1 MKTITKIRIINW
13 HYFWNETIDV
23 KPIVFLTGVNGSGKS
38 TLIDAIEVVLLGD
51 TSGRSFNK
59 AAFEKSS
66 RTLRGY
72 LRGEIGDDVDNN
84 GFKYLRNGRFTSY
97 IVLEIYDDANKE
109 YFLMGIVFD
118 SFEDGSEEHHFFTI
132 NDKMPENGFV
142 NKKVP
147 LDYKKLSQF
156 LSENYSGNYQFF
168 DSNRQYQEYL
178 KRKLGGLKDKY
189 FSLLKKATSFTPITD
204 ITSFITQYV
213 CDPQQN
219 IELSH
224 LQSNILNYKRL
235 ENEAENIKKRVDRLT
250 EIKNLYDIFKAHK
263 ENFEVSKYILEKC
276 ELEASKLKLAAYK
289 DEVLKCSKRVR
300 DIELGI
306 AEYNGN
312 LAELEKRRL
321 RIIQDKADN
330 NTIRLTNELIEE
342 KKSTEDKIAAI
353 LQDEALV
360 KQNLLKYCNEYLA
373 STESLMN
380 EVSSINKDLLDDDR
394 SRELTE
400 LEHDAKKVNDL
411 CISFK
416 ENELSNV
423 SFLSK
428 EKLENFRQVLSSF
441 KGKISSLSVSVSRII
456 FNIEKKIA
464 SLKDDEV
471 NIKKGSKS
479 YDNRLVTIKHRLE
492 DELFDKFGRRIDV
505 DIYADLIDI
514 KDLSWSNAIEGFLY
528 GQKFNLF
535 VEPKYFLEAYKI
547 LKKLLLEYKYYGTSL
562 VDQERIIEKN
572 YLAQNG
578 SLADEIITDHEGA
591 RAYTNYL
598 IGRLYKAN
606 SIEEARST
614 MNGITKNCDLYR
626 NFSLQQ
632 INPRLYQESFI
643 GRTLDNRFLVEKGKE
658 LKANVDNLNL
668 YKKLQTL
675 INKANEL
682 EVINSNEI
690 ANDFVLIERT
700 TQIAGLKNTIKYI
713 DEQLKEHDTTLIL
726 SLDKRLKDVEQD
738 IKDLNTNKEQSLI
751 EKGNLIKEIEN
762 LNKEKIIQEEE
773 KIKIK
778 EESLKTQYNPFLVD
792 EKATTLFEEELAKGK
807 SVLQI
812 YQDYNVSL
820 SRLQYLVNNI
830 FNQVKS
836 LRRDYINDYHLS
848 YDPNVDNND
857 KFDDELKEFRDVEL
871 PSYQE
876 KINDSYNK
884 AIQQFKDDF
893 IFKLRAAIEDVEDQ
907 IENLNKALEASQFG
921 KDSYRFTVKPS
932 QVYRRYYDMLKDDLI
947 LEGDKDETEF
957 INKYKDVMED
967 LFRQIVDIND
977 RGDKTSELMSNIE
990 KFTDYR
996 SYLDFDLIVT
1006 NIDTKEE
1013 QRLSKML
1020 KKKSGGETQTPFY
1033 ISVLSSFAQLYHV
1046 HDEGELS
1053 NTIRIIIF
1061 DEAFSKMDRSRIKEA
1076 LRLLRK
1082 FNLQVILSAPS
1093 DKVADIS
1100 ELVDETLVTL
1110 HDKNSSCVRLYEKRQ
1125 K

>member
-13 HYFWNETIDV
+13 HYFWNETIDI

-38 TLIDAIEVVLLGD
+38 TLIDAMEVVLLGD

-97 IVLEIYDDANKE
+97 IVLEIYDDVNKE

-118 SFEDGSEEHHFFTI
+118 SFEDGSEEHHFFSA
-132 NDKMPENGFV
+132 NGKMPENGFV
-142 NKKVP
+142 KDKVP
-147 LDYKKLSQF
+147 LDYKELNKF
-156 LSENYSGNYQFF
+156 LSENYKDGYQFF
-168 DSNRQYQEYL
+168 DSNRQYQDFL
-178 KRKLGGLKDKY
+178 KRKFGGLKDKY
-189 FSLLKKATSFTPITD
+189 FSLLKKSTSFTPITD

-224 LQSNILNYKRL
+224 LQENILNYKRL
-235 ENEAENIKKRVDRLT
+235 ENEAENIKKRVERLE
-250 EIKNLYDIFKAHK
+250 EIKNLFDIYKAHK
-263 ENFEVSKYILEKC
+263 ENFQVAKYIIEKC
-276 ELEASKLKLAAYK
+276 ELESSKQKLGAYK
-289 DEVLKCSKRVR
+289 DEVFKCSKRIHE
-300 DIELGI
+300 IELGI
-306 AEYNGN
+306 ADFNGN

-330 NTIRLTNELIEE
+330 DTIRLTNELMEE
-342 KKSTEDKIAAI
+342 KRNAQNKIDQI
-353 LQDEALV
+353 LKDENLV
-360 KQNLLKYCNEYLA
+360 KENLLKYCNEYLSA
-373 STESLMN
+373 TSSLMD
-380 EVSSINKDLLDDDR
+380 ELKTINKDLLDDDR
-394 SRELTE
+394 AKELIE
-400 LEHDAKKVNDL
+400 LEHDSKVVNDL
-411 CISFK
+411 CLMFK
-416 ENELSNV
+416 DHELKDVAN
-423 SFLSK
+423 LTK
-428 EKLENFRQVLSSF
+428 DKLENFRQVLANF
-441 KGKISSLSVSVSRII
+441 KSKVSSLSVSLSRTI

-464 SLKDDEV
+464 SLKVDEI

-479 YDNRLVTIKHRLE
+479 YDKRLIDIKHRLE
-492 DELFDKFGRRIDV
+492 DALYDKFNKHIDV

-514 KDLSWSNAIEGFLY
+514 KDLSWSNAIEGYLY

-535 VEPKYFLEAYKI
+535 VDPKYFIDAYKI
-547 LKKLLLEYKYYGTSL
+547 LKNLLLEYKYYGTSL
-562 VDQERIIEKN
+562 VDQERIIERH
-572 YLAQNG
+572 YEAQNG

-606 SIEEARST
+606 SIEEARNST
-614 MNGITKNCDLYR
+614 NGITKNCDLYR
-626 NFSLQQ
+626 SFSLQQ

-643 GRTLDNRFLVEKGKE
+643 GSTLDQRFLLEKGKE
-658 LKANVDNLNL
+658 VEANVRNVDV
-668 YKKLQTL
+668 YKKLSAL

-700 TQIAGLKNTIKYI
+700 TQINGLKNTIDYV

-726 SLDKRLKDVEQD
+726 SLDKRLNDVEQD
-738 IKDLNTNKEQSLI
+738 IKDLNNNKEQSLI
-751 EKGNLIKEIEN
+751 EKGNLEKEIEN
-762 LNKEKIIQEEE
+762 LKNEKIVQEEA
-773 KIKIK
+773 KIKAK
-778 EESLKTQYNPFLVD
+778 EDNLKTQYDPFLVD
-792 EKATTLFEEELAKGK
+792 EKAIPLYNEELDKGK
-807 SVLQI
+807 TNLQI
-812 YQDYNVSL
+812 YQDYNVNL

-830 FNQVKS
+830 FNQVRT
-836 LRRDYINDYHLS
+836 LRRDYVNDYHLS
-848 YDPNVDNND
+848 YDVTIDDNS
-857 KFDDELKEFRDVEL
+857 KFEDELKEFRDVEL
-871 PSYQE
+871 PQYQE
-876 KINDSYNK
+876 KIEDSYNK

-907 IENLNKALEASQFG
+907 IENLNEALKQSQFG
-921 KDSYRFTVKPS
+921 RDSYRFTVKPS

-947 LEGDKDETEF
+947 LESDHDETEF

-967 LFRQIVDIND
+967 LFKQIVDINNK
-977 RGDKTSELMSNIE
+977 GDKTSELMTNIE

-1006 NIDTKEE
+1006 NIDTNEE

-1046 HDEGELS
+1046 HDDGELS

-1076 LRLLRK
+1076 VRLLRK